1 MNGKMRNDGLYTQET
16 YDIIGAA
23 IEVQKI
29 IGTGFQEPIYQEA
42 LALEFNARN
51 IPFEREK
58 ELTINYKGIELNK
71 KYYADFVCFG
81 KIILELKTVDHI
93 IDEHYSQVLN
103 YLNITFFTKTNIII
117 YSVFIIERIINGRIS
132 IGYII
137 F

>member
-1 MNGKMRNDGLYTQET
+1 MEDNILYKEES
-16 YDIIGAA
+16 YRIIGAA
-23 IEVQKI
+23 MEVHKVL
-29 IGTGFQEPIYQEA
+29 GCGFTEPIYQEA

-58 ELTINYKGIELNK
+58 ELTINYKGIEINK

-103 YLNITFFTKTNIII
+103 YLNITK
-117 YSVFIIERIINGRIS
+117 YRLGLIINFGEIPLTTKRVIL
-132 IGYII
+132 
-137 F
+137 

>member
-23 IEVQKI
+23 IEVQKVL
-29 IGTGFQEPIYQEA
+29 GKGFQEPIYQEA

-51 IPFEREK
+51 IPFEREE

-103 YLNITFFTKTNIII
+103 YLNITK
-117 YSVFIIERIINGRIS
+117 YRLGLIINFGEIPLTTKRVIL
-132 IGYII
+132 
-137 F
+137 

>member
-1 MNGKMRNDGLYTQET
+1 MNGKMRNDGLYTKET

-23 IEVQKI
+23 IEVQKVL
-29 IGTGFQEPIYQEA
+29 GTGFQEPIYQEA

-58 ELTINYKGIELNK
+58 ELTINYKGIEINK

-103 YLNITFFTKTNIII
+103 YLNITK
-117 YSVFIIERIINGRIS
+117 YRLGLIINFGEIPLTTKRVIL
-132 IGYII
+132 
-137 F
+137 

>member
-16 YDIIGAA
+16 YDIIGTA

-29 IGTGFQEPIYQEA
+29 LGTGFQEPIYQEA

-51 IPFEREK
+51 IPFEREE

-103 YLNITFFTKTNIII
+103 YLNITK
-117 YSVFIIERIINGRIS
+117 YRLGLIINFGEIPLTTKRVIL
-132 IGYII
+132 
-137 F
+137 

>member
-1 MNGKMRNDGLYTQET
+1 MNGKMRKDGLYTQET

-103 YLNITFFTKTNIII
+103 YLNITK
-117 YSVFIIERIINGRIS
+117 YRLGLIINFGEIPLTTKRVIL
-132 IGYII
+132 
-137 F
+137 

>member
-16 YDIIGAA
+16 YDIIGTA

-29 IGTGFQEPIYQEA
+29 LGTGFQESIYQEA

-103 YLNITFFTKTNIII
+103 YLNITK
-117 YSVFIIERIINGRIS
+117 YRLGLIINFGEIPLTTKRVIL
-132 IGYII
+132 
-137 F
+137 

>member
-1 MNGKMRNDGLYTQET
+1 MNGKMRNDGLYTKET

-23 IEVQKI
+23 IEVQKVL
-29 IGTGFQEPIYQEA
+29 GTGFQEPIYQEA

-103 YLNITFFTKTNIII
+103 YLNITK
-117 YSVFIIERIINGRIS
+117 YRLGLIINFGEIPLTTKRVIL
-132 IGYII
+132 
-137 F
+137 